1 MDNVC
6 RRYNTLP
13 SNLLRTGDMIDFII
27 ADVGVGWESYV
38 EQCRK
43 QGIDPMIG
51 RFGHKTEEELLA
63 MVERAKN
70 ASNREQ

>member
-1 MDNVC
+1 
-6 RRYNTLP
+6 
-13 SNLLRTGDMIDFII
+13 MIDFII

-51 RFGHKTEEELLA
+51 RFGHKTQEELLA

-70 ASNREQ
+70 ASNRKQ